1 MASIKKLPVAVVSL
15 LFTLFSLGI
24 LQQFPQVSAAV
35 RAPCAEIG
43 HTLLKDN
50 TTTVPVKLAYNCLS
64 SVPLHV
70 AEAKEL
76 HRSLR
81 PYLKWQTTFPY
92 VRDLPSEY
100 PMPAFD
106 FWPTF
111 NNIDVKLSNAA
122 YLGEWEFGID
132 MLRTFNSLHDGHT
145 RYVMDVVGKV
155 FSFRRAVGLLSISQ
169 DGSSLPQVYI
179 HGTIFHSQGIMA
191 ANLRIED
198 IQQWL
203 NGSIPFPSAVM
214 TINGQ
219 SVDLHLDNWMRIGPH
234 QDPDALYNTL
244 FWSAP
249 QNTLRS
255 NSGLFAGSGFGRFLY
270 PGTHTDIVFANG
282 TRSIYE
288 NLADVNVDF
297 EGIEDGESFY
307 QKFCNE
313 KDQDSSADTA
323 STPSEAPVIQTA
335 TTGYPLPVLRHPQN
349 YIAGYYLNSS
359 SYNEV
364 AILSVPS
371 FVSSDTDEEHIDFER
386 ITKVFLCRAIAAGK
400 TKLIIDLRGNSG
412 GTILHAFGLFMQLFP
427 HLEPWGASR
436 LRAFDTLNAIGKQ
449 VTSLAEA
456 SYNGTHTE
464 MYDSATTSEPF
475 NHHLLV
481 NSQSHN
487 FTDWS
492 DLYGPVSVPG
502 RDNYTQLMR
511 YNLSSPLLLAGLGI
525 DPMGSPPAREQPFK
539 PEDIIMLHDGD
550 CTSTCA
556 TFSDLLQEQAGVKS
570 VVMGGRPQY
579 APMQAVGG
587 TRGMQVYTLE
597 EIFGLMNMTWH
608 SGTVH
613 QQADWNISA
622 PDLGTVS
629 QEPLRRLAQAGA
641 GSLNVRDSILMG
653 QAAGEG
659 LPSQFLWKP
668 AACRLFYTAKMV
680 GDVRAVWR
688 RVADVAWG
696 EERERCV
703 VGGL

>member
-1 MASIKKLPVAVVSL
+1 MAIHCLW
-15 LFTLFSLGI
+15 FTFM
-24 LQQFPQVSAAV
+24 V
-35 RAPCAEIG
+35 RSF
-43 HTLLKDN
+43 T
-50 TTTVPVKLAYNCLS
+50 
-64 SVPLHV
+64 
-70 AEAKEL
+70 
-76 HRSLR
+76 HRESQR
-81 PYLKWQTTFPY
+81 IT
-92 VRDLPSEY
+92 E
-100 PMPAFD
+100 
-106 FWPTF
+106 
-111 NNIDVKLSNAA
+111 A
-122 YLGEWEFGID
+122 YLCID
-132 MLRTFNSLHDGHT
+132 
-145 RYVMDVVGKV
+145 
-155 FSFRRAVGLLSISQ
+155 
-169 DGSSLPQVYI
+169 
-179 HGTIFHSQGIMA
+179 
-191 ANLRIED
+191 D

-219 SVDLHLDNWMRIGPH
+219 AVDLVLDNWMRIGPH

-249 QNTLRS
+249 QNTLRP
-255 NSGLFAGSGFGRFLY
+255 NSGLFAGSGLGRFFY
-270 PGTHTDIVFANG
+270 PGPQTHILFANG
-282 TRSIYE
+282 TRSTYE

-297 EGIEDGESFY
+297 EGVEDGESFY

-313 KDQDSSADTA
+313 KDQDSSADTS
-323 STPSEAPVIQTA
+323 STTSERPVIKTA
-335 TTGYPLPVLRHPQN
+335 TTGYPLPILRHPQN

-359 SYNEV
+359 SYNEL
-364 AILSVPS
+364 AILSISS
-371 FVSSDTDEEHIDFER
+371 FVGSDTDEEQINFES
-386 ITKVFLCRAIAAGK
+386 TAKNFLCHATAAGK
-400 TKLIIDLRGNSG
+400 TKLILDLRGNSG

-449 VTSLAEA
+449 VTSLAET
-456 SYNGTHTE
+456 SYNGTRTTE
-464 MYDSATTSEPF
+464 TYDNATTSEPF

-481 NSQSHN
+481 NSQSRN
-487 FTDWS
+487 FTNWS
-492 DLYGPVSVPG
+492 DLYGPVFIPG

-511 YNLSSPLLLAGLGI
+511 YNLSSPPLLAGLGI
-525 DPMGSPPAREQPFK
+525 DPIGSRPALKQPFK
-539 PEDIIMLHDGD
+539 SEDIIMLHDGD
-550 CTSTCA
+550 CASTCA

-587 TRGMQVYTLE
+587 TRGMQVYTLD
-597 EIFGLMNMTWH
+597 EIFGLMNKTWH
-608 SGTVH
+608 SGTA
-613 QQADWNISA
+613 QQRAEWNVSA
-622 PDLGTVS
+622 PDLGTVN
-629 QEPLRRLAQAGA
+629 QEPLRRLAQAEA

-696 EERERCV
+696 GEGVGKEGERCV